1 MNRKFF
7 KIGLSIIAISLLAFF
22 FKFIYNQKTKKE
34 SEITMTL
41 SDYIINSFVA
51 ELPEINARLPYKI
64 DPQTTLLSVEYSD
77 FKITTR
83 YELNDITKNYLITN
97 ENKLKIKNCK
107 NDTKNK
113 LLEANVEFIDKY
125 QNKNSEPIF
134 EIITKILTTR
144 KTIELKK
151 TKIKSH

>member
-1 MNRKFF
+1 
-7 KIGLSIIAISLLAFF
+7 
-22 FKFIYNQKTKKE
+22 
-34 SEITMTL
+34 MTL

-125 QNKNSEPIF
+125 QNKIQNQYLKLLQ
-134 EIITKILTTR
+134 KIPTAR